1 MESTMIETN
10 PLVTVIIPTYHDWPR
25 LSACLDALKMQSY
38 SASLIEIFVVNNDPQ
53 DTPPPMELAE
63 NVTILVESKPGSYA
77 ARNLGL
83 SRANGKLIFFT
94 DSDCKPASDWIES
107 AVTIFNASPD
117 VKRIAGRVKVFSAH
131 ETFKLVELYDSVFAF
146 QQADY
151 VESGFAVTAN
161 LIARRE
167 CFELIGPFNSD
178 LMSGGD
184 VEWNLRAT
192 EEGLTMRYYDNVMVQ
207 HPARD
212 SLKELLIKAKRVAG
226 GRYKKERSEAIK
238 WSFTRG
244 ILPPIGAY
252 KTIVHAKL
260 KSTKNSVILFFL
272 FYMLKVY
279 TSINIW
285 LLALNL
291 AQPSRK

>member
-63 NVTILVESKPGSYA
+63 NVTILAESKPGSYA

-107 AVTIFNASPD
+107 AVNIFNASPE

-212 SLKELLIKAKRVAG
+212 TLKELLIKAKRVAG

-244 ILPPIGAY
+244 ILPPVGAY

-260 KSTKNSVILFFL
+260 QSTKNTVILFFL

>member
-53 DTPPPMELAE
+53 DTPPSMKLAE
-63 NVTILVESKPGSYA
+63 NVTILAESKPGSYA

-107 AVTIFNASPD
+107 AVTIFNASPE

-192 EEGLTMRYYDNVMVQ
+192 EEGLTMRYYDSVMVQ

-260 KSTKNSVILFFL
+260 QSTKNTVILFFL

>member
-63 NVTILVESKPGSYA
+63 NVTILAESKPGSYA

-107 AVTIFNASPD
+107 AVNIFNASPE

-244 ILPPIGAY
+244 ILPPVGAY

-260 KSTKNSVILFFL
+260 QSMRST
-272 FYMLKVY
+272 
-279 TSINIW
+279 
-285 LLALNL
+285 
-291 AQPSRK
+291 RR

>member
-25 LSACLDALKMQSY
+25 LSACLDALKTQSY

-63 NVTILVESKPGSYA
+63 NVTILAESKPGSYA

-83 SRANGKLIFFT
+83 SRANGELIFFT
-94 DSDCKPASDWIES
+94 DSDCKPASDWIEN
-107 AVTIFNASPD
+107 AVTIFNASPE

-161 LIARRE
+161 LITRRE

-192 EEGLTMRYYDNVMVQ
+192 EEGLTMRYYDSVMVQ

-252 KTIVHAKL
+252 KSIVHAKL
-260 KSTKNSVILFFL
+260 QSTKNTVILFFL

>member
-1 MESTMIETN
+1 MIETN

-25 LSACLDALKMQSY
+25 LSACLDALKTQSY

-63 NVTILVESKPGSYA
+63 NVTILAESKPGSYA
-77 ARNLGL
+77 ARNLG
-83 SRANGKLIFFT
+83 
-94 DSDCKPASDWIES
+94 
-107 AVTIFNASPD
+107 
-117 VKRIAGRVKVFSAH
+117 
-131 ETFKLVELYDSVFAF
+131 LYDSVFAF

-161 LIARRE
+161 LITRRE

-192 EEGLTMRYYDNVMVQ
+192 EEGLTMRYYDSVMVQ

-252 KTIVHAKL
+252 KSIVHAKL
-260 KSTKNSVILFFL
+260 QSTKNTVILFFL